1 MAPIS
6 LKDKQILACT
16 ELYLRSNHEA
26 NLAGY
31 LLGTITSLPRNGRT
45 FYTIDWDQNSMNA
58 TVPQEY
64 RHLVLSNIN
73 KTTTTFNLIKTA
85 RERYEVSTRND
96 DASTVPTPR
105 AAPNASDLMR
115 RMQVQRLVTTPAA
128 RRSGL
133 REVDVV
139 ESDSDESEEESD
151 DLVVEPIFDDEI
163 IGATDEEDSGL
174 EDNIEPSSGILDEL
188 IWQFESFECSNDNL
202 RLESHK
208 RIMYPDR
215 TTLKFGVASSFRT
228 PLEAL
233 QTVGGFDYET
243 VKRLCRNSN
252 DYIKSQVVPNDSN
265 ERVVYNQ
272 NFVDITVEETMRF
285 FGIILR
291 ISLNPID
298 NGGYAAYFDANDIE
312 IGIDEN
318 VTMKAPNTSG
328 WASEIMS
335 LKRFKIIRKAFH
347 PEARSGREAG
357 DKCYHVRHLIRQ
369 FKKAACNSF
378 IPGTDM
384 AFDEGGIGSR
394 HRLNPVRMYNASKPQ
409 KFRVDFFL
417 FSVTEADRYIIM
429 HLDIYQ
435 GANSHNIDIEQEAR
449 CLGTTLKAVVNAV
462 CQVGIAHDPRGS
474 RVIALDNRYVW

>member
-16 ELYLRSNHEA
+16 ELYLHSNHEA

-85 RERYEVSTRND
+85 RERYDVSTRNN

-163 IGATDEEDSGL
+163 IGATDGEDSL
-174 EDNIEPSSGILDEL
+174 VEDNIEPSSGILDEL

-208 RIMYPDR
+208 RIM
-215 TTLKFGVASSFRT
+215 
-228 PLEAL
+228 
-233 QTVGGFDYET
+233 
-243 VKRLCRNSN
+243 
-252 DYIKSQVVPNDSN
+252 
-265 ERVVYNQ
+265 
-272 NFVDITVEETMRF
+272 
-285 FGIILR
+285 
-291 ISLNPID
+291 
-298 NGGYAAYFDANDIE
+298 
-312 IGIDEN
+312 
-318 VTMKAPNTSG
+318 
-328 WASEIMS
+328 
-335 LKRFKIIRKAFH
+335 
-347 PEARSGREAG
+347 
-357 DKCYHVRHLIRQ
+357 
-369 FKKAACNSF
+369 
-378 IPGTDM
+378 
-384 AFDEGGIGSR
+384 
-394 HRLNPVRMYNASKPQ
+394 
-409 KFRVDFFL
+409 
-417 FSVTEADRYIIM
+417 
-429 HLDIYQ
+429 
-435 GANSHNIDIEQEAR
+435 
-449 CLGTTLKAVVNAV
+449 
-462 CQVGIAHDPRGS
+462 
-474 RVIALDNRYVW
+474 